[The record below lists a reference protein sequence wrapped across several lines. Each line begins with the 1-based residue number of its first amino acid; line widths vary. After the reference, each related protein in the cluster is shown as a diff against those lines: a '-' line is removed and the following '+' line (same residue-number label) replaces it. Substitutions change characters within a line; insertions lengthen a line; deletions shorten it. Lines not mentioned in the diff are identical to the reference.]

1 MDRNMINIMKI
12 FGTTNDRVV
21 KKYQK
26 RAKAITLLEEKY
38 KAMDDNE
45 LKGSFDKLRDSV
57 VAGESTLDSVLNDSF
72 AITREAS
79 QRVLG
84 LRHFDVQLIGGM
96 VLHGGDIA
104 EMKTGEG
111 KTLVATLAVIL
122 NAMDRKGV
130 HIVTVNDY
138 LASRDADDMR
148 PLYEFF
154 GYTTG
159 CVVSELHGEEERKAQ
174 YDMDITYG
182 TNNEYGFDYLR
193 DNMKVR
199 SEEKVQR
206 EHNYVIVDEVDSIL
220 IDEARTPL
228 IISGPTQRDKSF
240 YELADGIAQ
249 KLVRGVELPAK
260 AGEPK
265 VMTEDFVV
273 DEKDKIVIMTEQG
286 LEKAQDLFEVD
297 NLYSLENAI
306 LSHHLDQAFKAQ
318 ICI

>member
-1 MDRNMINIMKI
+1 MINIMKI

-111 KTLVATLAVIL
+111 KTLVATLAVIT
-122 NAMDRKGV
+122 K
-130 HIVTVNDY
+130 
-138 LASRDADDMR
+138 
-148 PLYEFF
+148 
-154 GYTTG
+154 
-159 CVVSELHGEEERKAQ
+159 CHG
-174 YDMDITYG
+174 
-182 TNNEYGFDYLR
+182 
-193 DNMKVR
+193 
-199 SEEKVQR
+199 
-206 EHNYVIVDEVDSIL
+206 
-220 IDEARTPL
+220 
-228 IISGPTQRDKSF
+228 
-240 YELADGIAQ
+240 
-249 KLVRGVELPAK
+249 
-260 AGEPK
+260 
-265 VMTEDFVV
+265 
-273 DEKDKIVIMTEQG
+273 
-286 LEKAQDLFEVD
+286 
-297 NLYSLENAI
+297 
-306 LSHHLDQAFKAQ
+306 
-318 ICI
+318 